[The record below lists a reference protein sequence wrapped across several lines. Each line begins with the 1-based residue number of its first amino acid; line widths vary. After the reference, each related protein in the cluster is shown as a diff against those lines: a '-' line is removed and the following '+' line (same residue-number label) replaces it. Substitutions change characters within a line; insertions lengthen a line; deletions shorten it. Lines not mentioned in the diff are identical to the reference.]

1 MSASSTSEMLG
12 KVLSDLGKIGE
23 IEASAIATRDG
34 LLMNADMHVK
44 GDPETFVAMSATML
58 GAAETATSELNK
70 GIPNRVIVET
80 DDGKL
85 VCMGAGPKALVVV
98 LTAPEAGLGLILVE
112 LTKAAEKIKKLI

>member
-1 MSASSTSEMLG
+1 MSTSEMLG